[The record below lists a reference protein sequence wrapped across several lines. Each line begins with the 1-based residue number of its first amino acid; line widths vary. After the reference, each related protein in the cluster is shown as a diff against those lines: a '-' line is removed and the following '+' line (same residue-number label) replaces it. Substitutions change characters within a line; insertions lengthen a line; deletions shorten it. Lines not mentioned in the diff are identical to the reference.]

1 MIGRF
6 ELVNINEILNSIRPR
21 LRDFPQETRIREL
34 YDRTYAAYQT
44 DRMQGIKSE
53 LASDWT
59 KLKAKFDTA
68 IQEVKK
74 ETGLF

>member
-1 MIGRF
+1 M
-6 ELVNINEILNSIRPR
+6 VNIDAVLDSIKPR
-21 LRDFPQETRIREL
+21 MRDFSQETRIREL
-34 YDRTYAAYQT
+34 FDRTKAAYET
-44 DRMQGIKSE
+44 DRTQGIKRE

-68 IQEVKK
+68 IQQVKK

>member
-1 MIGRF
+1 MA
-6 ELVNINEILNSIRPR
+6 NINDVLDSIKSR

-44 DRMQGIKSE
+44 DRTRGIKTE
-53 LASDWT
+53 LESDWN
-59 KLKAKFDTA
+59 KLKNKFDAT
-68 IQEVKK
+68 IQKVKK

>member
-1 MIGRF
+1 M
-6 ELVNINEILNSIRPR
+6 
-21 LRDFPQETRIREL
+21 RDFPQETRIREL
-34 YDRTYAAYQT
+34 FDRTNTAYQT
-44 DRMQGIKSE
+44 DRTQGIKRE

-68 IQEVKK
+68 IQKVKK

>member
-1 MIGRF
+1 M
-6 ELVNINEILNSIRPR
+6 VNIDDVLNSIKPR
-21 LRDFPQETRIREL
+21 MRDFPQETRIREL
-34 YDRTYAAYQT
+34 FDRTNTAYQT
-44 DRMQGIKSE
+44 DRTQGIKRE

-68 IQEVKK
+68 IQKVKK